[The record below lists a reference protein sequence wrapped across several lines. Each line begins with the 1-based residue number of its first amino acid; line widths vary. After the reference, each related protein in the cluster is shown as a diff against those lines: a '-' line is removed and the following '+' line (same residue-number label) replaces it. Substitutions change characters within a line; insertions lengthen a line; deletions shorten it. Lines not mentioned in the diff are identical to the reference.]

1 MKAQTK
7 LMTQGSVSRH
17 LLEFSV
23 PIFVGQLFQQLYNT
37 FDALIVGNFLDS
49 NALAAV
55 SSAGYLIFFF
65 IGFFMGLSMGAGVV
79 ISNYIGAQDSKK
91 VEVAV
96 HTTVALGLITSLLL
110 TVLGVFLAPWI
121 LRLMDTPEVLMED
134 SVAYFRIYFAGAAG
148 SIMYNIFVGIL
159 RAAGDGKNPLY
170 FLIISSIVNV
180 LLDLLF
186 IAVFNMG
193 VGSAALATVISQF
206 LSAWLCLRLLMKADA
221 DYRVKIKNIRFD
233 VPMLGKII
241 NFGVPAGI
249 QNSVIGLA
257 NVVVQ
262 SNINHFG
269 PMAMAGHGA
278 YSKIE
283 GFAFLPITSFTMSMT
298 TFIGQNMGAREYK
311 RVRQGSVFGTLCCV
325 LAAELIGVCIF
336 FFAKPLI
343 MAFDRT
349 ESAVEFGIG
358 RARVCAL
365 FYCLLA
371 FTHAF
376 SSILRGEG
384 KSFVPMVIMLMF
396 WCVFRVS
403 LLTLWEHYSRTIQ
416 AVNWIYPITWSLSSI
431 AFVIYYIIFNPLK
444 KLEGKVEKENQHGI

>member
-7 LMTQGSVSRH
+7 LMTTGSVSRH

-79 ISNYIGAQDSKK
+79 ISNYIGAQDKNK
-91 VEVAV
+91 IEIAV
-96 HTTVALGLITSLLL
+96 HTTVAMGLVTSLLL
-110 TVLGVFLAPWI
+110 TVVGVFLAPFI
-121 LRLMDTPEVLMED
+121 LRLMDTPEVIMED
-134 SVAYFRIYFAGAAG
+134 SVLYFRIYFAGAAG

-186 IAVFNMG
+186 IAVFHLG

-206 LSAWLCLRLLMKADA
+206 LSAWLCLRLLLKADA
-221 DYRVKIKNIRFD
+221 DYKINIRKIRFD
-233 VPMLGKII
+233 FPMLGKII

-262 SNINHFG
+262 SNINYFG
-269 PMAMAGHGA
+269 PMAMAGQGA

-298 TFIGQNMGAREYK
+298 TFIGQNMGAKEYK
-311 RVRQGSVFGTLCCV
+311 RVKKGAAFGTICSVF
-325 LAAELIGVCIF
+325 AAELIGLLIF
-336 FFAKPLI
+336 LFAKPLI

-349 ESAVEFGIG
+349 PEAVQFGVD

-384 KSFVPMVIMLMF
+384 KSMVPMIIMLMF

-403 LLTLWEHYSRTIQ
+403 LLSLWEHYSRTIQ
-416 AVNWIYPITWSLSSI
+416 AVNWIYPITWSLSSL
-431 AFVIYYIIFNPLK
+431 AFTIYYIIFNPLK
-444 KLEGKVEKENQHGI
+444 KLEKSAIKE